1 MEYFILISKI
11 VTTVV
16 YGFSLLL
23 LCTFGIHRYYLSYL
37 YSKNKNKVPVPK
49 GTFEKLPVVT
59 VQLPVYN
66 EMYVVERLISRVC
79 NIDYPKE
86 LLEIQVLDDSTDK
99 TTEIARC
106 CVSHF
111 KEKGFNITCL
121 HRKDREGYKAGALR
135 EGLKSAK
142 GELIAIFDADFM
154 PPKNFLRRTVDF
166 FVDSKVG
173 MVQVRWGHVNQDYST
188 LTKAQSILLD
198 GHFILEQSARFNNGM
213 FFNFNGTAGVIRKKC
228 TESSGGWQHDT
239 LTEKYQRDVQE
250 ALTDLGI
257 EMEFDYSP
265 PLFDHPLFIEDS
277 ADRVQDCL
285 DEIPTE
291 EYPET
296 MILFTAH
303 SIPMPMAEASP
314 YVEQLTTTA
323 RLIAEKL
330 NYDNWRL
337 VYQSR
342 SGRPTDPWL
351 EPDVC
356 DVIEEISK
364 EGVKNIIAQPIG
376 FICDHIEV
384 LFDIGVEAQETSEK
398 VGINL
403 LRAKTVNDD
412 PKFIEA
418 VADVVQQMMDSE

>member
-1 MEYFILISKI
+1 MPKKFDAILMIGYGAPEKIEDIRPFLENVAKGRPIPPDRLEEVAHHYELFGGKSPLNEYTYKQARALQNKLAE
-11 VTTVV
+11 
-16 YGFSLLL
+16 YGHD
-23 LCTFGIHRYYLSYL
+23 I
-37 YSKNKNKVPVPK
+37 
-49 GTFEKLPVVT
+49 
-59 VQLPVYN
+59 PVY
-66 EMYVVERLISRVC
+66 
-79 NIDYPKE
+79 
-86 LLEIQVLDDSTDK
+86 
-99 TTEIARC
+99 
-106 CVSHF
+106 
-111 KEKGFNITCL
+111 
-121 HRKDREGYKAGALR
+121 
-135 EGLKSAK
+135 
-142 GELIAIFDADFM
+142 
-154 PPKNFLRRTVDF
+154 
-166 FVDSKVG
+166 VG
-173 MVQVRWGHVNQDYST
+173 MRNWHPFTPDTIKEMHDNGARKVIGMIMAAH
-188 LTKAQSILLD
+188 QSD
-198 GHFILEQSARFNNGM
+198 AS
-213 FFNFNGTAGVIRKKC
+213 
-228 TESSGGWQHDT
+228 W
-239 LTEKYQRDVQE
+239 EKYQRDVQE

-303 SIPMPMAEASP
+303 SIPVPMAEASP

-323 RLIAEKL
+323 ILIAEKL
-330 NYDNWRL
+330 NYSNWRL

-364 EGVKNIIAQPIG
+364 EGVKNVIAQPIG

-384 LFDIGVEAQETSEK
+384 LFDIGVEAQETSDE
-398 VGINL
+398 VGIKL
-403 LRAKTVNDD
+403 YRANTVNDD

-418 VADVVQQMMDSE
+418 MADVVQKMMDSE

>member
-1 MEYFILISKI
+1 MSKKYDAILMIGYGAPEKI
-11 VTTVV
+11 EDIRP
-16 YGFSLLL
+16 F
-23 LCTFGIHRYYLSYL
+23 
-37 YSKNKNKVPVPK
+37 
-49 GTFEKLPVVT
+49 
-59 VQLPVYN
+59 
-66 EMYVVERLISRVC
+66 
-79 NIDYPKE
+79 
-86 LLEIQVLDDSTDK
+86 LENV
-99 TTEIARC
+99 
-106 CVSHF
+106 
-111 KEKGFNITCL
+111 
-121 HRKDREGYKAGALR
+121 
-135 EGLKSAK
+135 AK
-142 GELIAIFDADFM
+142 GRPIPPDRLEEVAHHYELFGGKSPLIEYTYKQARALQNKLAEYGHDI
-154 PPKNFLRRTVDF
+154 PIY
-166 FVDSKVG
+166 VG
-173 MVQVRWGHVNQDYST
+173 MRNWHPFTPDTIKKIYDNGARKVIGMIMAAH
-188 LTKAQSILLD
+188 QSD
-198 GHFILEQSARFNNGM
+198 AS
-213 FFNFNGTAGVIRKKC
+213 
-228 TESSGGWQHDT
+228 W
-239 LTEKYQRDVQE
+239 EKYQRDVQE

-303 SIPMPMAEASP
+303 SIPVPMAEASP

-364 EGVKNIIAQPIG
+364 EGVKNVIAQPIG

-384 LFDIGVEAQETSEK
+384 LFDIGVEAQETSDE
-398 VGINL
+398 VGIKL
-403 LRAKTVNDD
+403 YRANTVNDD

-418 VADVVQQMMDSE
+418 MADVVQKMMDSE

>member
-1 MEYFILISKI
+1 MSKKYDAILMLGYGAPEKI
-11 VTTVV
+11 EDIRP
-16 YGFSLLL
+16 F
-23 LCTFGIHRYYLSYL
+23 
-37 YSKNKNKVPVPK
+37 
-49 GTFEKLPVVT
+49 
-59 VQLPVYN
+59 
-66 EMYVVERLISRVC
+66 
-79 NIDYPKE
+79 
-86 LLEIQVLDDSTDK
+86 LENV
-99 TTEIARC
+99 
-106 CVSHF
+106 
-111 KEKGFNITCL
+111 
-121 HRKDREGYKAGALR
+121 
-135 EGLKSAK
+135 AK
-142 GELIAIFDADFM
+142 GRPIPPDRLEEVAHHYELFGGKSPLNEYTYKQARALQNKLAEYGHDIPIY
-154 PPKNFLRRTVDF
+154 
-166 FVDSKVG
+166 VG
-173 MVQVRWGHVNQDYST
+173 MRNWHPFTPDTIKKIYDNGARKVIGMIMAAH
-188 LTKAQSILLD
+188 QSD
-198 GHFILEQSARFNNGM
+198 AS
-213 FFNFNGTAGVIRKKC
+213 
-228 TESSGGWQHDT
+228 W
-239 LTEKYQRDVQE
+239 EKYQRDVQE

-303 SIPMPMAEASP
+303 SIPVPMAEASP

-364 EGVKNIIAQPIG
+364 EGVKNVIAQPIG

-384 LFDIGVEAQETSEK
+384 LFDIGVEAQETSDE
-398 VGINL
+398 VGIKL
-403 LRAKTVNDD
+403 YRANTVNDD

-418 VADVVQQMMDSE
+418 MADVVQKMMDSE